1 MEKLALTCNVLYKQ
15 DLLDK
20 KKEIDEIKESFKG
33 KIGTQSSMFFPSDRP
48 ERL

>member
-1 MEKLALTCNVLYKQ
+1 M
-15 DLLDK
+15 K
-20 KKEIDEIKESFKG
+20 KKISKAKTEEEIDDIKESFKG